1 MINKVRIKFLTT
13 FLTTSAIVL
22 VGVLGLYE
30 VFQLIQLY
38 TQKKT
43 SFNNEAVRAV
53 EKIGYIHEKL
63 VDNQRYNAIIRQDF
77 SAQYKKIIEREFE
90 GMLASNQQ
98 ISIKDTSIVI
108 NNRIEPY
115 LVIKGST
122 RDTLSGV
129 RTEQTTLIKDVR
141 QLQDFVSSSK
151 NGSTQVSENIT
162 IHLNQ
167 KLLQHIFKKA
177 KFMNELMLQA
187 FKENVYNKP
196 QQRINLALLDS
207 VILTELKRQDLPKK
221 YQFTITLEEGTPLTF
236 NDLNEAY
243 TTKKQHVKGFSTV
256 LFPTDKINE
265 KLYLTIYF
273 PKERSFLLKGMKSY
287 FIITGLLGFLMIST
301 LFFLIRTIKEQKEVS
316 EIKSNFNS
324 NMTHEFKTPISTISL
339 ACQALSDKDVVSHP
353 TTQEI
358 SPYIK
363 MIEEEN
369 KRLGNL
375 VEGILQSALIS
386 KGDLVLNK
394 EAVNLYEIIQKQ
406 VEIATFK
413 KTNRPTILIEQKG
426 DPIEL
431 IADKL
436 HLTNLIAN
444 LLDNACK
451 YSPQSPIINILISYQ
466 NNNIHLFVKDQGI
479 GIPKEYLPKI
489 FDNLYR
495 VPTGDIHNV
504 KGFGLG
510 LSYVK
515 AISDAH
521 GWKIHV
527 ESEVGKGTVFEL
539 IFK

>member
-1 MINKVRIKFLTT
+1 MINKVRIKFLT
-13 FLTTSAIVL
+13 LSAIVL
-22 VGVLGLYE
+22 VGILGVYE
-30 VFQLIQLY
+30 VYQLIQLY
-38 TQKKT
+38 SQKEAR
-43 SFNNEAVRAV
+43 FNNEAFRAV
-53 EKIGYIHEKL
+53 ERIGYIHEKL

-90 GMLASNQQ
+90 GMLATNQQ
-98 ISIKDTSIVI
+98 VSIKDTSIVI

-129 RTEQTTLIKDVR
+129 RTEQTTLIRDVR

-151 NGSTQVSENIT
+151 HGNTPVSENIT

-196 QQRINLALLDS
+196 QQRINLTLIDS
-207 VILTELKRQDLPKK
+207 IILNEIQRQDLPRK
-221 YQFTITLEEGTPLTF
+221 YQFTISLEHGAPMEFKNVNP
-236 NDLNEAY
+236 NY
-243 TTKKQHVKGFSTV
+243 TTKSQKVKGFTTA

-265 KLYLTIYF
+265 KLFLTVYF
-273 PKERSFLLKGMKSY
+273 PKERAYLLKGMKSY
-287 FIITGLLGFLMIST
+287 FIITALLGVLMIST

-316 EIKSNFNS
+316 EIKSNFIS

-339 ACQALSDKDVVSHP
+339 ACQALGDKDVVS
-353 TTQEI
+353 TTSVQEI
-358 SPYIK
+358 TPYVR

-386 KGDLVLNK
+386 KGDLVLYK
-394 EAVNLYEIIQKQ
+394 EPVDLYQIIQNQ
-406 VEIATFK
+406 VEIACFNK
-413 KTNRPTILIEQKG
+413 PVRPIISIEQQG
-426 DPIEL
+426 NPIEL

-444 LLDNACK
+444 LLDNSTK
-451 YSPQSPIINILISYQ
+451 YSSGKPVINILISYQ
-466 NNNIHLFVKDQGI
+466 NNNIHLFVKDEGI

-495 VPTGDIHNV
+495 VPTGNIHNV

-521 GWKIHV
+521 GWKLNV
-527 ESEVGKGTVFEL
+527 TSELGKGTVFEV

>member
-1 MINKVRIKFLTT
+1 MINKVRIK

-22 VGVLGLYE
+22 VGVLGVYE
-30 VFQLIQLY
+30 LFQLIQLY
-38 TQKKT
+38 SQKKA
-43 SFNNEAVRAV
+43 SFNNEAVRAM

-63 VDNQRYNAIIRQDF
+63 VDNQRYNAIIHQDF

-98 ISIKDTSIVI
+98 VSIKDTSILI

-151 NGSTQVSENIT
+151 KGNAPTSNNIT

-196 QQRINLALLDS
+196 QQRINLPLLDS
-207 VILTELKRQDLPKK
+207 VILNELKRQELPKK
-221 YQFTITLEEGTPLTF
+221 YQFTVSLEHGAPLRF
-236 NDLNEAY
+236 KHPNENYTIKKQRVKGY
-243 TTKKQHVKGFSTV
+243 TTE

-265 KLYLTIYF
+265 KLYLTVYF
-273 PKERSFLLKGMKSY
+273 PKERAFLLKGMKSY

-301 LFFLIRTIKEQKEVS
+301 LFVLIRTIKDQKEVS
-316 EIKSNFNS
+316 EIKSNFIS

-339 ACQALSDKDVVSHP
+339 ACQALSDNDVVSNS

-358 SPYIK
+358 TPYVK
-363 MIEEEN
+363 MIDEEN

-386 KGDLVLNK
+386 KGDLVLHK
-394 EAVNLYEIIQKQ
+394 EVVNLYEIVQKQ
-406 VEIATFK
+406 VDIATFK
-413 KTNRPTILIEQKG
+413 KRHKPTIVIEQKG
-426 DPIEL
+426 EPIPL

-436 HLTNLIAN
+436 HLSNLIAN

-451 YSPQSPIINILISYQ
+451 YSRQDPVINILIRYQ

-515 AISDAH
+515 AIADAH
-521 GWKIHV
+521 GWKIQV
-527 ESEVGKGTVFEL
+527 ESEVDKGTIFEL
-539 IFK
+539 ILK

>member
-1 MINKVRIKFLTT
+1 MINKVRIKALTI
-13 FLTTSAIVL
+13 SAIVL

-30 VFQLIQLY
+30 VFQLVQLY
-38 TQKKT
+38 SQKKAQ
-43 SFNNEAVRAV
+43 FNNEAFRCI

-77 SAQYKKIIEREFE
+77 SAQYKKILEREFE
-90 GMLASNQQ
+90 GMMASNQQ
-98 ISIKDTSIVI
+98 VSIKDTSIII

-115 LVIKGST
+115 IVIKGST

-151 NGSTQVSENIT
+151 NGSNPVSDNIT

-196 QQRINLALLDS
+196 QERIKLALIDS
-207 VILTELKRQDLPKK
+207 IIFNELGRQELPRK
-221 YQFTITLEEGTPLTF
+221 YKFTISLEQGGPLAF
-236 NDLNEAY
+236 SEANSNY
-243 TTKKQHVKGFSTV
+243 ATGNQPTKGFSTE

-265 KLYLTIYF
+265 KLFLTVYF

-287 FIITGLLGFLMIST
+287 FIITGLLGILMSST
-301 LFFLIRTIKEQKEVS
+301 LFFLIRTIKEQKVVS
-316 EIKSNFNS
+316 EIKSNFIS

-339 ACQALSDKDVVSHP
+339 ACQALNDTDVVSAASS
-353 TTQEI
+353 QEI
-358 SPYIK
+358 SPYIQ
-363 MIEEEN
+363 MIAEEN

-386 KGDLVLNK
+386 KGDLVLHK
-394 EAVNLYEIIQKQ
+394 EPVNLHEIIQNQ
-406 VEIATFK
+406 VNVALFNK
-413 KTNRPTILIEQKG
+413 SKRASILVEQKG
-426 DPIEL
+426 DPVMFL
-431 IADKL
+431 ADKL

-444 LLDNACK
+444 LLDNAIK
-451 YSPQSPIINILISYQ
+451 YSPEDPDINILISYQ
-466 NNNIHLFVKDQGI
+466 NNNIHLFVRDRGM

-495 VPTGDIHNV
+495 VPTGNIHNV

-521 GWKIHV
+521 GWKINV
-527 ESEVGKGTVFEL
+527 TSEEQKGTVFEV

>member
-1 MINKVRIKFLTT
+1 MINKVRIKVLTI
-13 FLTTSAIVL
+13 SAIVL
-22 VGVLGLYE
+22 VGVLGVYE
-30 VFQLIQLY
+30 VFQLVQLY
-38 TQKKT
+38 NQKKAR
-43 SFNNEAVRAV
+43 FNDEAVRCI
-53 EKIGYIHEKL
+53 EKVGYIHEKL

-77 SAQYKKIIEREFE
+77 SAQYKKILEHEFE
-90 GMLASNQQ
+90 GMIASNQQ
-98 ISIKDTSIVI
+98 ISIKDTSIII
-108 NNRIEPY
+108 NNKIEPY
-115 LVIKGST
+115 IVIKGST

-151 NGSTQVSENIT
+151 KASKASENIT

-196 QQRINLALLDS
+196 QERVKLALIDS
-207 VILTELKRQDLPKK
+207 IIFNELGRQELPVK
-221 YQFTITLEEGTPLTF
+221 YKFKISLEHGRPLVF
-236 NDLNEAY
+236 NEENANY
-243 TTKKQHVKGFSTV
+243 TKGIQSIKGFRTE

-265 KLYLTIYF
+265 KLFLTVYF
-273 PKERSFLLKGMKSY
+273 PKERSYLLKGMKSY
-287 FIITGLLGFLMIST
+287 FIITILLGILMSST
-301 LFFLIRTIKEQKEVS
+301 LFFLIRTIKEQKLVS
-316 EIKSNFNS
+316 EIKSNFIS

-339 ACQALSDKDVVSHP
+339 ACQALNDSDVVSNSSS
-353 TTQEI
+353 QEI
-358 SPYIK
+358 SPYIR
-363 MIEEEN
+363 MIDEEN

-394 EAVNLYEIIQKQ
+394 ELLNLYEIIQNQ
-406 VEIATFK
+406 VNVVLFNKSK
-413 KTNRPTILIEQKG
+413 KVSIQIEQKG
-426 DPIEL
+426 DPVML
-431 IADKL
+431 FADKL
-436 HLTNLIAN
+436 HLSNLIAN
-444 LLDNACK
+444 LLDNASK
-451 YSPQSPIINILISYQ
+451 YSTDNPEINILISYQ
-466 NNNIHLFVKDQGI
+466 NNNIHLFVRDNGI

-495 VPTGDIHNV
+495 VPTGNIHNV

-521 GWKIHV
+521 GWKINV
-527 ESEVGKGTVFEL
+527 MSEELKGTVFEV
-539 IFK
+539 IFN

>member
-1 MINKVRIKFLTT
+1 VINKVRIKFLT
-13 FLTTSAIVL
+13 LSAIVL
-22 VGVLGLYE
+22 VGVLGIYE
-30 VFQLIQLY
+30 VFQLVQLY
-38 TQKKT
+38 NQKKAR
-43 SFNNEAVRAV
+43 FNNEAFRAV
-53 EKIGYIHEKL
+53 ERIGYIHEKL
-63 VDNQRYNAIIRQDF
+63 VDNQRYNAIIHQDF

-90 GMLASNQQ
+90 GMLATNQQ
-98 ISIKDTSIVI
+98 VSIKDTTILI

-129 RTEQTTLIKDVR
+129 RTEQTTLIRDVR

-151 NGSTQVSENIT
+151 NGNSPVSDNIT

-196 QQRINLALLDS
+196 QQRINLTLIDS
-207 VILTELKRQDLPKK
+207 VILNELQRQDLPRR
-221 YQFTITLEEGTPLTF
+221 YQFTVSLEQGTPLEF
-236 NDLNEAY
+236 KHSIVNY
-243 TTKKQHVKGFSTV
+243 TTKLQKVKGFTTE

-265 KLYLTIYF
+265 KLFLTVYF
-273 PKERSFLLKGMKSY
+273 PRERSYLLKGMKSY
-287 FIITGLLGFLMIST
+287 FIITALLGVLMIST
-301 LFFLIRTIKEQKEVS
+301 LVFLIRTIKEQKEVS
-316 EIKSNFNS
+316 EIKSNFIS

-339 ACQALSDKDVVSHP
+339 ACQALGDKDVVS
-353 TTQEI
+353 TNSVLEI
-358 SPYIK
+358 TPYVK

-386 KGDLVLNK
+386 KGDLVLYK
-394 EAVNLYEIIQKQ
+394 EPVNLYQIIQNQ
-406 VEIATFK
+406 VEIACFNK
-413 KTNRPTILIEQKG
+413 PIRPKIVIELQG
-426 DPIEL
+426 TPVDL

-444 LLDNACK
+444 LLDNAMK
-451 YSPQSPIINILISYQ
+451 YSPNNPVINILISYQ
-466 NNNIHLFVKDQGI
+466 NNNVHLFVKDQGI
-479 GIPKEYLPKI
+479 GIPKEFLPKI

-495 VPTGDIHNV
+495 VPTGNIHNV

-521 GWKIHV
+521 GWKINV
-527 ESEVGKGTVFEL
+527 VSEVGKGTVFEV

>member
-1 MINKVRIKFLTT
+1 MINKVRIK

-22 VGVLGLYE
+22 VGVLGIYE
-30 VFQLIQLY
+30 LFQLIQLY
-38 TQKKT
+38 SQKKT

-63 VDNQRYNAIIRQDF
+63 VDNQRYNSIIRQDF

-151 NGSTQVSENIT
+151 NGNTQVSENIT

-187 FKENVYNKP
+187 FKENIYNKP

-207 VILTELKRQDLPKK
+207 VILTELKRQDLPTK
-221 YQFTITLEEGTPLTF
+221 YQFTIALEEGTPLKF
-236 NDLNEAY
+236 NGQNATY
-243 TTKKQHVKGFSTV
+243 TTRKQRVKGFSTV

-316 EIKSNFNS
+316 EIKSNFIS

-394 EAVNLYEIIQKQ
+394 EVVNLYEIIQKQ

-426 DPIEL
+426 EPIEL

-444 LLDNACK
+444 LLENACK

>member
-1 MINKVRIKFLTT
+1 
-13 FLTTSAIVL
+13 
-22 VGVLGLYE
+22 
-30 VFQLIQLY
+30 
-38 TQKKT
+38 
-43 SFNNEAVRAV
+43 
-53 EKIGYIHEKL
+53 
-63 VDNQRYNAIIRQDF
+63 
-77 SAQYKKIIEREFE
+77 
-90 GMLASNQQ
+90 
-98 ISIKDTSIVI
+98 
-108 NNRIEPY
+108 
-115 LVIKGST
+115 
-122 RDTLSGV
+122 
-129 RTEQTTLIKDVR
+129 
-141 QLQDFVSSSK
+141 
-151 NGSTQVSENIT
+151 
-162 IHLNQ
+162 
-167 KLLQHIFKKA
+167 
-177 KFMNELMLQA
+177 
-187 FKENVYNKP
+187 
-196 QQRINLALLDS
+196 
-207 VILTELKRQDLPKK
+207 
-221 YQFTITLEEGTPLTF
+221 
-236 NDLNEAY
+236 
-243 TTKKQHVKGFSTV
+243 V

-316 EIKSNFNS
+316 EIKSNFIS

-369 KRLGNL
+369 RRLGNL

-394 EAVNLYEIIQKQ
+394 EVVNLYEIIQKQ

-413 KTNRPTILIEQKG
+413 KTNRPSILIEQKG
-426 DPIEL
+426 EPIEL

-444 LLDNACK
+444 LLENACK
-451 YSPQSPIINILISYQ
+451 YSPQSPVINILISYQ